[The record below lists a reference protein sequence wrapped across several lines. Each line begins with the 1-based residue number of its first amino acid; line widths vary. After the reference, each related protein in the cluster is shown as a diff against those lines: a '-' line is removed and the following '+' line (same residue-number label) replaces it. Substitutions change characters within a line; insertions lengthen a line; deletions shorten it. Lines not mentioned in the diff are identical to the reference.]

1 MTIVDRYL
9 LLMFFKIFLICLLS
23 FTGLFIVIHVFTN
36 LDELVEAAEQNGGL
50 ANMLYEFYGPRI
62 LDVFSRTAGVLV
74 LISAIFSL
82 SMMQRRREM
91 TAIEAAG
98 IPKSRLARPVFLAAI
113 FVLGISVVNRE
124 LWIPQVKDR
133 LVRTPA
139 NWQDTGSVPMNFQ
152 KDNQSGILIRG
163 DQLIIDKQM
172 ISNPDLQIPV
182 YLDET
187 VSSIRA
193 TWGVVS
199 EATHRRP
206 AGLLLQGVKVPE
218 NPMEISSMK
227 SSDDR
232 VVVFSPKDYGW
243 LQPTQ
248 FFVACDLNV
257 QEMAFGKQLSS
268 YSTLNEM
275 MVSLRKPRMWFGH
288 GQQVQVHARILQPL
302 LDLTIVLLGLPLV
315 ISNADRNIFTA
326 AGFCLLV
333 VIGVQLTVAGCHS
346 LGT

>member
-1 MTIVDRYL
+1 
-9 LLMFFKIFLICLLS
+9 
-23 FTGLFIVIHVFTN
+23 
-36 LDELVEAAEQNGGL
+36 
-50 ANMLYEFYGPRI
+50 
-62 LDVFSRTAGVLV
+62 
-74 LISAIFSL
+74 
-82 SMMQRRREM
+82 MMQRRREM

-98 IPKSRLARPVFLAAI
+98 IPKSRLVRPIFFAAI
-113 FVLGISVVNRE
+113 FVLGISVLNRE
-124 LWIPQVKDR
+124 LWIPQVKDQ
-133 LVRTPA
+133 LVRTPE
-139 NWQDTGSVPMNFQ
+139 NWQDTGTVPMNFQ
-152 KDNQSGILIRG
+152 KDDQSGILIRG

-193 TWGVVS
+193 AWGVVS
-199 EATHRRP
+199 EETNRRP
-206 AGLLLQGVKVPE
+206 AGLLLQGVTVPE
-218 NPMEISSMK
+218 NPLEMASMK

-232 VVVFSPKDYGW
+232 VVVYSPKDYGW
-243 LQPTQ
+243 LLPTQ
-248 FFVACDLNV
+248 CYVACDLNV

-268 YSTLNEM
+268 YSTLKEM

-326 AGFCLLV
+326 AAFCLLV
-333 VIGVQLTVAGCHS
+333 VIVVQLTVAGCHS
-346 LGT
+346 LGSYSLIKPAALAAWLPVIIFLPLAGLSMRNLKN